1 VDRGGLA
8 DRLNPIVEP
17 LVDKLGFSIVE
28 LRSGAAREA
37 LRVSLVIY
45 RPQGVNLDDCA
56 TVYRAVLPR
65 IEVSEN
71 RRDVH
76 LEVSSPGLNRTIKS
90 ANEFGVFLGRGVKI
104 LVKTSGEWI
113 TGTIDSA
120 TDHSLELQN
129 SSGRSEYEF
138 KDIVKAQLDYSE
150 EVGG

>member
-1 VDRGGLA
+1 MDRGGLA
-8 DRLNPIVEP
+8 DRLKPVVEP

-28 LRSGAAREA
+28 LRSGATRQA

-45 RPQGVNLDDCA
+45 RPEGVNLEDC
-56 TVYRAVLPR
+56 TRVYRAVLPR

-76 LEVSSPGLNRTIKS
+76 LEVSSPGLSRTIRS
-90 ANEFGVFLGRGVKI
+90 TDEFEVFRGRGVKI
-104 LVKTSGEWI
+104 LMKSSGEWI
-113 TGTIDSA
+113 AGTIHAA

-129 SSGRSEYEF
+129 SGGRFEYEF
-138 KDIVKAQLDYSE
+138 EDIAKAQLDYSE